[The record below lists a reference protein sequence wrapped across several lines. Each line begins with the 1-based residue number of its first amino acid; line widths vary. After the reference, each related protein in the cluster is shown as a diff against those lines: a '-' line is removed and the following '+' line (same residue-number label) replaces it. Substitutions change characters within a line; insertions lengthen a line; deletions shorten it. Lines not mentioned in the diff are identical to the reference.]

1 MIDTQTV
8 FQRTDA
14 GEEAHERPGC
24 ALPPA
29 YRALLACIGAP
40 TSLDAIE
47 ARLAH
52 CSGDEVARYLE
63 DLEAIGLIESVS
75 PQWLEALYAV
85 LSADL
90 YPSAPS
96 AAGARQA

>member
-1 MIDTQTV
+1 MSATQTV

-14 GEEAHERPGC
+14 GEAAHRCTGC

-29 YRALLACIGAP
+29 YRDLLACIDGA
-40 TSLDAIE
+40 TRLEAIE

-52 CSGDEVARYLE
+52 CAGDERARYLE
-63 DLEAIGLIESVS
+63 DLEAIGLIERVS
-75 PQWLEALYAV
+75 PEWLEALYAV

-90 YPSAPS
+90 YP
-96 AAGARQA
+96 AAS